1 MRQGI
6 CVCLA
11 FLIAAMGNGCASHV
25 AAPVGWGATPEVIAL
40 AQESGLTRP
49 AANLDVMAL
58 VMPPRGWR
66 ADPLKSNERHKH
78 QVWVSPTGDTAYGV
92 IHFQMP
98 LPVGDNLAL
107 MGFIRQMAATEGD
120 ATLVSQENDDKL
132 PGIRFVAE
140 GGRYRIRANLITS
153 GFEGWAIY
161 AGTLRGR
168 ANNDAEL
175 LLAQKAREQ
184 TKIHVGES
192 NQ

>member
-1 MRQGI
+1 MRHGI

-11 FLIAAMGNGCASHV
+11 FLFAAMGGCGSHPL
-25 AAPVGWGATPEVIAL
+25 APPGWGDTPDAIAL
-40 AQESGLTRP
+40 AKASGLQAPR
-49 AANLDVMAL
+49 ANLDVMAL

-66 ADPLKSNERHKH
+66 ADLLKSTAKHKH

-98 LPVGDNLAL
+98 LPVGNGLAL
-107 MGFIRQMAATEGD
+107 MGFISQMKDTEGD

-140 GGRYRIRANLITS
+140 GGRYRIRTNLITN

-168 ANNDAEL
+168 PDNDAEL
-175 LLAQKAREQ
+175 PLAQKAREQ
-184 TKIHVGES
+184 TKIHLGDS
-192 NQ
+192 GK

>member
-1 MRQGI
+1 MRHGI

-11 FLIAAMGNGCASHV
+11 FWITAVVCGCSS
-25 AAPVGWGATPEVIAL
+25 APDAKWGPSDAQIAL
-40 AQESGLTRP
+40 AHASGLRTP
-49 AANLDVMAL
+49 TADTDVMAL

-66 ADPLKSNERHKH
+66 ADPLKTSPSHKH

-98 LPVGDNLAL
+98 LPVGVNFAL
-107 MGFIRQMAATEGD
+107 YGFIRQMKQTEGD
-120 ATLVSQENDDKL
+120 ATLISQEDDDKL

-140 GGRYRIRANLITS
+140 GGRYRIRANLLVN

-168 ANNDAEL
+168 PTDDAEL
-175 LLAQKAREQ
+175 ILAQHAREQ
-184 TKIHVGES
+184 TKVHPGDS
-192 NQ
+192 KQ

>member
-11 FLIAAMGNGCASHV
+11 FLIAAMGVGCGSHS

-40 AQESGLTRP
+40 ARESGLSRP

-58 VMPPRGWR
+58 VMPPVGWR
-66 ADPLKSNERHKH
+66 KDALKSTAKHKH

-98 LPVGDNLAL
+98 LPVGNGLAL
-107 MGFIRQMAATEGD
+107 MGFISQMKDTAGD

-184 TKIHVGES
+184 TKIHLGDS
-192 NQ
+192 GK